1 MSGGGRHA
9 CPARSAPAFDPRSLR
24 LERPMPAPQQA
35 GWSSNEQLLSTR
47 GSRHRNCGWA
57 LSGPAFSDCE
67 RDAVCGSGTFTAQRR
82 FAALLF
88 RQLHALCSRA
98 VRGMRSA
105 GAGRHLRQPF
115 DHSSMRG
122 PRQPSNEAR
131 APAWP
136 GRGSKRNGGAPPDF
150 SRGLWDASNGQQNNI
165 CAKLA
170 FVRRRRIGVTTASA
184 ACSDRLPSEQ
194 ESSHFC
200 TSAGSNRRRGFGPVP
215 RRRAPGSS
223 ACSYTNEA
231 PTFSRSATPLTSS
244 MPAFTKPNPALRDCR
259 DRSRLARAGARTAK
273 DVC

>member
-24 LERPMPAPQQA
+24 LERPMPAPSKPGGQA
-35 GWSSNEQLLSTR
+35 TNSFFLPEAHATETAAGPSP
-47 GSRHRNCGWA
+47 A
-57 LSGPAFSDCE
+57 LRSQ
-67 RDAVCGSGTFTAQRR
+67 T
-82 FAALLF
+82 
-88 RQLHALCSRA
+88 
-98 VRGMRSA
+98 VRGMLSA
-105 GAGRHLRQPF
+105 GAGLSLRNGGLPPSCSASSTPCVPGLFEGCGLRERGRHLRQPF